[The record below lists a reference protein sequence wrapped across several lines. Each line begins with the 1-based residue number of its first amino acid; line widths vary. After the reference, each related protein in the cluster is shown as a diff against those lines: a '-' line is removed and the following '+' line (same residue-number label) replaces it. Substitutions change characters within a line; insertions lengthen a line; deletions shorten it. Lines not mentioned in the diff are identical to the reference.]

1 MTNYIRTT
9 RVDERWTQRTDGRKN
24 DLEMSGNTEQGQVL
38 KDKTFRMPINNRKD
52 REETQTP

>member
-1 MTNYIRTT
+1 MTNDIRTT
-9 RVDERWTQRTDGRKN
+9 RVDERWTQRTEGRKN

-38 KDKTFRMPINNRKD
+38 KDKTFRMPINTRKD

>member
-1 MTNYIRTT
+1 VTNYIRTT
-9 RVDERWTQRTDGRKN
+9 RVDERWTQRTEGRKN

-38 KDKTFRMPINNRKD
+38 KDKTFRMPINTRKD